1 MLITKMNAL
10 LLIIWICVSA
20 IPALAQSTATTSSTT
35 YPCPTTA
42 TCRSAP
48 APLIG
53 FGFPAALAVGGVLLG
68 AKLLKRTKRS

>member
-10 LLIIWICVSA
+10 LLITWICVSA

-35 YPCPTTA
+35 YPCATA